1 MCLQGLMIGV
11 TTTHRISGV
20 KSSGLP
26 FVFWLVMSIYAAIK
40 MRTLALV
47 AEDNVCVSPLC
58 AVLHIIIGECLFI
71 LCTFLLAFRNYN
83 DYDHTPTSY

>member
-1 MCLQGLMIGV
+1 MYLQGLMIGV

-26 FVFWLVMSIYAAIK
+26 FVFWLVMSIYAGIK

-47 AEDNVCVSPLC
+47 AEDNVCVPLLC
-58 AVLHIIIGECLFI
+58 ALLHIIVCLFSVFFFWLLGITMIMI
-71 LCTFLLAFRNYN
+71 LLPHLISN
-83 DYDHTPTSY
+83 